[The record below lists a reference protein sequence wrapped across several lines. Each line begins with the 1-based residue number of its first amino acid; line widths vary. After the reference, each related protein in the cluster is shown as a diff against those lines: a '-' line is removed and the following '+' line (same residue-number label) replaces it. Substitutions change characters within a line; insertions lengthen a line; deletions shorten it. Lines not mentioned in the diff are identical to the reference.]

1 MPTTHQNADR
11 IAMQVALSRALEDA
25 KSHPEMAYEAMRRVV
40 HIPAV
45 WEPVVKQLL
54 DDHCNLYLASL
65 NVRMPRE
72 KFQIPGC

>member
-25 KSHPEMAYEAMRRVV
+25 KSHPEMAYEAMRRIV

-45 WEPVVKQLL
+45 WEPVVKQ
-54 DDHCNLYLASL
+54 
-65 NVRMPRE
+65 
-72 KFQIPGC
+72 

>member
-1 MPTTHQNADR
+1 MPITHQNADR

-25 KSHPEMAYEAMRRVV
+25 KSHPEMAYEAMRRAV

-45 WEPVVKQLL
+45 WEPVVRQLL

-65 NVRMPRE
+65 NTRMPHE
-72 KFQIPGC
+72 KFALPGS

>member
-25 KSHPEMAYEAMRRVV
+25 QSHAEMAYEAMRRAV

-45 WEPVVKQLL
+45 WELVVRQIL
-54 DDHCNLYLASL
+54 DDHCSLYLASL
-65 NVRMPRE
+65 IMRMPRE
-72 KFQIPGC
+72 KFEIPGS